1 MMSDRPS
8 PTGRRLHVL
17 HVDDHAINR
26 RLVREILGCFGH
38 EVTEAGSGFEALRLA
53 RHRVFDL
60 VLMDINMPGMSGIEV
75 VRRLSDI
82 PRWDRDTPVIALTS
96 EVSRTPSDYIAL
108 GFSGYVPK
116 PTTIAELMQAVDQC
130 VKKPAA
136 GPMVRRVA

>member
-1 MMSDRPS
+1 M
-8 PTGRRLHVL
+8 TGRPLPIGPALHVL

-38 EVTEAGSGFEALRLA
+38 EVTDVGSGDEALDLA
-53 RHRVFDL
+53 RHRAFDL

-75 VRRLSDI
+75 VRRLSAI
-82 PRWDRDTPVIALTS
+82 PCWDRDTPVIALTS
-96 EVSRTPSDYIAL
+96 EVSRTLSDYIAL

-130 VKKPAA
+130 VKKHAA
-136 GPMVRRVA
+136 GPLVRRVA